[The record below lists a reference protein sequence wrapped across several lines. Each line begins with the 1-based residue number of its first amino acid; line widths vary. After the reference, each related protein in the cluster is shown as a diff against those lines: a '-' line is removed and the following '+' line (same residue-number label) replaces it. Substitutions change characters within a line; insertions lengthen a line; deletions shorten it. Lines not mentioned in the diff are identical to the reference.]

1 MTLAALR
8 DDTFNGAGFERDVL
22 RGGFLRAMRQ
32 VAHSVMVCTTD
43 GPAGR
48 HGATVT
54 AFASVSADPPTL
66 LVCLRGESRI
76 AAAVRANGIFTLSRL
91 AAGRELIARIF
102 AGADDAA
109 RPDRFAGI
117 ALAPFPGLAPGLA
130 KGGAFACRLV
140 HAMDHCTHVIL
151 IGEVLRVA
159 LAEGQPLLHYEGGF
173 DRPAAGAEGLSGAI
187 RAEPQRAAPNGHKRF

>member
-8 DDTFNGAGFERDVL
+8 DDTVNDPGPERDAL

-32 VAHSVMVCTTD
+32 VAHSVMICTTD
-43 GPAGR
+43 GSAGR

-76 AAAVRANGIFTLSRL
+76 ATAVRANGVFTLSRL
-91 AAGRELIARIF
+91 AAGQEVIARIF
-102 AGADDAA
+102 AGADDAE

-117 ALAPFPGLAPGLA
+117 ALAPFPGLAPGLVRA
-130 KGGAFACRLV
+130 GAFACRLV
-140 HAMDHCTHVIL
+140 RAMDHCTHVIM

-159 LAEGQPLLHYEGGF
+159 LAHGPPLLHHEGGF
-173 DRPAAGAEGLSGAI
+173 DRPAAGAEGLSGAMQ
-187 RAEPQRAAPNGHKRF
+187 AETLRGAPDGQERF